1 MAAFALL
8 ETRWPLFG
16 GTGEVFVVAIGSS
29 CCGDTLEADLEKK
42 VGFGKG
48 KGSHLDCLLHQ

>member
-1 MAAFALL
+1 MRVGVAL
-8 ETRWPLFG
+8 G
-16 GTGEVFVVAIGSS
+16 HGEEVLVVAIGSS